1 MQALSVRLAD
11 GRTVNPTDWTSAPY
25 YTTVEIATGSLQPL
39 PGYSYGVGGQVPGSP
54 GQRLATKRDTNFRGP
69 GGTLMENEEILL
81 FAIQMECYQVAS
93 DEDAFFNTDAEEGL
107 LQEPFAPDLPEVSG
121 TNLMRVQR
129 STYAR
134 LKIANTKTYSENVFS
149 WYPSSMGLHRT
160 TGALRSQWSGYVNPE
175 LIGQNG
181 NVSVGD
187 SRQFAT
193 PHHINGGE
201 AFEFTLEF
209 PFGSIIEPASQ
220 PTGSSIPAS
229 LLNFGV
235 DPDARIRVVIYAI
248 GPRRRPVA

>member
-25 YTTVEIATGSLQPL
+25 YTTVEIAAGSLQPL

-81 FAIQMECYQVAS
+81 FALQMECYQILS
-93 DEDAFFNTDAEEGL
+93 DAATFYDGS
-107 LQEPFAPDLPEVSG
+107 QEAFAPDVPEVSA

-129 STYAR
+129 STYVR

-149 WYPSSMGLHRT
+149 WYPAAMGLERT
-160 TGALRSQWSGYVNPE
+160 TGALRSQWSTYTNPE

-201 AFEFTLEF
+201 AFEVTLEF

-220 PTGSSIPAS
+220 PTGSTIPAS
-229 LLNFGV
+229 LLNFGT